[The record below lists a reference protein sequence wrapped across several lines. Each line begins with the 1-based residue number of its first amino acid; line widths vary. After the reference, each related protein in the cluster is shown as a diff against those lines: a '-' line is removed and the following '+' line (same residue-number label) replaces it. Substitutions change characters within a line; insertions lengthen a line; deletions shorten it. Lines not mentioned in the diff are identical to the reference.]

1 MGLLQMPGWLIQCV
15 APAYGPCPCPAV
27 AKTLV
32 TMEQSYVTAAFFRHR
47 TRERWNQIKIQQMEQ
62 ELVEGGLQISA

>member
-1 MGLLQMPGWLIQCV
+1 MATQCV
-15 APAYGPCPCPAV
+15 APTYGPCPCPAV

-62 ELVEGGLQISA
+62 GLVEGGLQTSA